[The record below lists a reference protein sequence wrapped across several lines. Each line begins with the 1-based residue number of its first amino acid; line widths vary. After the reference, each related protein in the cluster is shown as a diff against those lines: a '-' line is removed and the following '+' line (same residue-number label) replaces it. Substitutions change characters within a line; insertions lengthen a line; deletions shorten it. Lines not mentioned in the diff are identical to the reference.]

1 MSEVDAERSD
11 CDLERPASTNF
22 KPDSQGLHDSTA
34 SSIQDEVVIRI
45 NEDQKLGVTGAVFL
59 ILNKMIGTGSTLFYS
74 PRLFSNLTES
84 LSPVFST
91 PSGIFAATGSVGVS
105 LFLWVIGEVQLCYR
119 LPAS

>member
-11 CDLERPASTNF
+11 NDLKRLASTNF

-59 ILNKMIGTGSTLFYS
+59 ILNKMIGTGSTFFYS
-74 PRLFSNLTES
+74 PRLFSNPTES
-84 LSPVFST
+84 LSLQSSQHPLVFS
-91 PSGIFAATGSVGVS
+91 
-105 LFLWVIGEVQLCYR
+105 
-119 LPAS
+119 LPLGP